1 MLRVGGGRFHVRSV
15 LRVGDFDQDESMDDA
30 VGSRTMLM
38 DRYDANDDDD
48 EEDGVDVDANHV
60 IRKMG
65 GM

>member
-1 MLRVGGGRFHVRSV
+1 MRSV